1 MHVSTFC
8 KVNIKLFKLKV
19 EYQPLSICLPTL
31 RFKKVLITCSLGPR
45 VSQILPPEQLWKT
58 VCPDLLDHHTNDDD
72 FLKSESGSVRVGPI
86 LRFFLFIY
94 EIWY

>member
-8 KVNIKLFKLKV
+8 KVKIKLFKLKV

-58 VCPDLLDHHTNDDD
+58 GCPDHANDDD
-72 FLKSESGSVRVGPI
+72 FLKSESGTVRVGPI
-86 LRFFLFIY
+86 LRFFFL
-94 EIWY
+94 